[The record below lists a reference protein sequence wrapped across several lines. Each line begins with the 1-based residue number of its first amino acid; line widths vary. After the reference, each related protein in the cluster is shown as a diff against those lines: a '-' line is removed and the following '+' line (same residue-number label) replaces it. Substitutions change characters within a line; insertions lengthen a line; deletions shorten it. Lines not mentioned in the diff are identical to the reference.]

1 MKYSIEQSEI
11 TERTEQINKFA
22 LLVDLFNKKAVD
34 RETFMAELSKI
45 EQTDWA
51 KENLF
56 NQLIGYCVL
65 GDAYGILKSRELD
78 FSKAYYNNEYVYKDQ
93 LQILDMLSF
102 IKTPE
107 ALQDLNKVISDY
119 FVQMADAELDR
130 MWNEGTLNEERI
142 ESFRYLHERTPY
154 NKPIL

>member
-1 MKYSIEQSEI
+1 MTLRGTVCRKSHV
-11 TERTEQINKFA
+11 
-22 LLVDLFNKKAVD
+22 LLLWKLTRIF
-34 RETFMAELSKI
+34 
-45 EQTDWA
+45 
-51 KENLF
+51 
-56 NQLIGYCVL
+56 
-65 GDAYGILKSRELD
+65 
-78 FSKAYYNNEYVYKDQ
+78 

-107 ALQDLNKVISDY
+107 ALRDLNKVISDY

-142 ESFRYLHERTPY
+142 ESFRHLHERTPY

>member
-1 MKYSIEQSEI
+1 
-11 TERTEQINKFA
+11 
-22 LLVDLFNKKAVD
+22 
-34 RETFMAELSKI
+34 MA
-45 EQTDWA
+45 QVATM
-51 KENLF
+51 
-56 NQLIGYCVL
+56 NQ
-65 GDAYGILKSRELD
+65 A
-78 FSKAYYNNEYVYKDQ
+78 Q

-107 ALQDLNKVISDY
+107 ALRD

-142 ESFRYLHERTPY
+142 ENFRHLHERTPY